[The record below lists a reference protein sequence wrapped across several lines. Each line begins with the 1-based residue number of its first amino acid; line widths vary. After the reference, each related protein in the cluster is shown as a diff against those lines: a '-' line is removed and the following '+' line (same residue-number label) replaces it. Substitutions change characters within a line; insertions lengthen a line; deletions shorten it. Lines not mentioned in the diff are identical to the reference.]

1 MKIEDLKWLCEIFGD
16 ITFIELK
23 EILEKLEKIINK

>member
-1 MKIEDLKWLCEIFGD
+1 MKIKDLKWLCETFGD

>member
-1 MKIEDLKWLCEIFGD
+1 MKIEDLKWLCETFGN

-23 EILEKLEKIINK
+23 KILEKLEKIINK